1 MKFTEA
7 ELSELAMWEDWQG
20 IVARSLPNFC
30 ASPIYVQQ
38 RTQSQEDFERTA
50 EYVTRPGAIIVDP
63 DGKTRD
69 AEFGGLVR
77 ETKAC
82 GPVTR
87 MWLDSCVEVDF
98 IMRHLPTVPR
108 VLDIGAGYGRL
119 AVALYPFSDAYF
131 CVDAVPI
138 STEICRSY
146 IGRFQP
152 GVTVLSLG
160 TFVQRPENLK
170 VDLAVNVHSWN
181 ECSYA
186 QVARWLQVLEH
197 LRVKYLF
204 TVSNGHLSGG
214 KSAYATW
221 GGKGNSFRPLLEK
234 QYELIAEEEIGLSQH
249 PHALWKLR

>member
-1 MKFTEA
+1 
-7 ELSELAMWEDWQG
+7 MWQDWQG
-20 IVARSLPNFC
+20 IVERSLPNFC

-38 RTQSQEDFERTA
+38 RSQSQEDFERTA
-50 EYVTRPGAIIVDP
+50 VYVTRPGAIIVDP

-98 IMRHLPTVPR
+98 LMRHLPCVPR

-119 AVALYPFSDAYF
+119 AVAMYPFSEAYF

-138 STEICRSY
+138 STQLCRQY
-146 IGRFQP
+146 LQRFQP
-152 GVTVLSLG
+152 GVSVLSLA
-160 TFVQRPENLK
+160 TFAAGAGVLK
-170 VDLAVNVHSWN
+170 ADLAVNVHSWN
-181 ECSYA
+181 ECSLE
-186 QVARWLQVLEH
+186 QVSRWLQVLKG
-197 LRVKYLF
+197 LKVRFLF

-221 GGKGNSFRPLLEK
+221 GGKGDSFRPLLEA
-234 QYELIAEEEIGLSQH
+234 QYELLAEEEIGLSNH
-249 PHALWKLR
+249 PHALWRLR